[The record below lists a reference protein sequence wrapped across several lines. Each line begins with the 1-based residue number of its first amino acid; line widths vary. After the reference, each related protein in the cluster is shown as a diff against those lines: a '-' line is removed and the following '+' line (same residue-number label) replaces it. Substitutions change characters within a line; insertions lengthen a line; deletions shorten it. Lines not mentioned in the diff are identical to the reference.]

1 MNKMKK
7 LALILCVAMMAVG
20 LIACGKTATNE
31 STGIQED
38 VSVNEVS
45 SNDVSNTE
53 VSNNEVSS
61 NEADQAATT
70 AVTYPLTITDSNGD
84 EVTLEQEPTKIVS
97 MAPNVTEMIFAL
109 GAEDKL
115 VGRTD
120 YCDYPEEALAIES
133 VGTLMTPDI
142 EKIISLEP
150 DVVIAST
157 HFSEESEQQL
167 KDLGINVIMLYEEMD
182 MDGVYGMINT
192 LSDVVN
198 KKEAGQ
204 AIVTEMQASVDE
216 TLAAVA
222 GLESKSVYY
231 VVGFGEYGD
240 YTAGGTTFLGQLL
253 TMAGGSNVAEEVTD
267 WSYTLESLVEAD
279 PEIIIIADDMK
290 ESFETAETYKD
301 LTAVKNGNVF
311 GVDKNTLERQGYR
324 NAEGLRTLAEI
335 IHPEAF
341 Q

>member
-7 LALILCVAMMAVG
+7 LALIFCVAMMAFG
-20 LIACGKTATNE
+20 LMACGKTATNE

-45 SNDVSNTE
+45 SNDASNTE

-61 NEADQAATT
+61 NEADQAATI

-167 KDLGINVIMLYEEMD
+167 KDLGINVIVLYEEMD

-204 AIVTEMQASVDE
+204 TIVTEMQVSVEE

-240 YTAGGTTFLGQLL
+240 YTAGGNTFLGQLL

-290 ESFETAETYKD
+290 ESFETAENYKD

>member
-7 LALILCVAMMAVG
+7 LALILCVAMMAFG
-20 LIACGKTATNE
+20 LMACGKTATNE
-31 STGIQED
+31 STGILED

-45 SNDVSNTE
+45 SNEATTE
-53 VSNNEVSS
+53 VSE
-61 NEADQAATT
+61 NEAGDGQATVES
-70 AVTYPLTITDSNGD
+70 VTYPLIITDSNGN
-84 EVTLEQEPTKIVS
+84 EVTIESEPQKVVS
-97 MAPNVTEMIFAL
+97 MAPNVTEMIYAL
-109 GAEDKL
+109 GAQDKL

-167 KDLGINVIMLYEEMD
+167 KDLGINVIVLYEEMD
-182 MDGVYGMINT
+182 MDGVYGMITT
-192 LSDVVN
+192 LSDVLN

-204 AIVTEMQASVDE
+204 TIVAEMQTSVEE
-216 TLAAVA
+216 TLAAIK

-253 TMAGGSNVAEEVTD
+253 TMAGGINVAEEVTD

-290 ESFETAETYKD
+290 ESFEIAENYKE